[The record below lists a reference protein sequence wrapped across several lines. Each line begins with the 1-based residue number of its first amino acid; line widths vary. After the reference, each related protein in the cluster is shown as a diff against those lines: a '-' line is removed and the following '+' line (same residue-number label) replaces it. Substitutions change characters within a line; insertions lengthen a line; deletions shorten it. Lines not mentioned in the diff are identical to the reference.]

1 MTFTAHLPLRLR
13 VQPTRQPICACGVLM
28 NGHIIVTQPFYKSW
42 GGEGMEDE
50 KRIKELEENRDFYKE
65 LLEKEF
71 RIMELNAK
79 AIKEISEDLSEL
91 RENLSRLNE
100 EKGKSR
106 RRWLWKK

>member
-1 MTFTAHLPLRLR
+1 M
-13 VQPTRQPICACGVLM
+13 G
-28 NGHIIVTQPFYKSW
+28 N
-42 GGEGMEDE
+42 EE
-50 KRIKELEENRDFYKE
+50 RIKELEENRDFYKG

-71 RIMELNAK
+71 AIMELNAK
-79 AIKEISEDLSEL
+79 AIKGISDDLREL

>member
-1 MTFTAHLPLRLR
+1 
-13 VQPTRQPICACGVLM
+13 
-28 NGHIIVTQPFYKSW
+28 
-42 GGEGMEDE
+42 MENE
-50 KRIKELEENRDFYKE
+50 ERIKELEENRDFYRG

-71 RIMELNAK
+71 AIMELNAK

>member
-1 MTFTAHLPLRLR
+1 
-13 VQPTRQPICACGVLM
+13 
-28 NGHIIVTQPFYKSW
+28 
-42 GGEGMEDE
+42 MEDE

>member
-1 MTFTAHLPLRLR
+1 
-13 VQPTRQPICACGVLM
+13 
-28 NGHIIVTQPFYKSW
+28 
-42 GGEGMEDE
+42 MEDKE
-50 KRIKELEENRDFYKE
+50 RIKELEENRDFYKE

-91 RENLSRLNE
+91 RENLSRISE
-100 EKGKSR
+100 GKGKSR